1 MDLRATVGCPQEWS
15 FRAAKACDDPFNK
28 IDLDVVV
35 TGPSGQAMTMPAF
48 WSGGDVWRVRFAAQ
62 EPGAHTWRT
71 VCSDASDEGLH
82 GVEGSLTARP
92 YEGCNPLLA
101 KGAVRVAASQRYLE
115 HADGTPFFWLADTWW
130 MGLCKRITWPGEFQ
144 MLVADRVAK
153 GFSTIQIVAGLYPD
167 MGAYDER
174 GLNEAGFPWEPD
186 WARINPAYFDMADL
200 RIDYLVRSGLMPA
213 IVGCWGYYLPL
224 LGLERMKKHWRYL
237 VARWASHPVV
247 WCIAGEVLMPYYLDF
262 PQPPEWQEKY
272 AAEMKAGWSEMAAY
286 VKALDPYKHVMTG
299 HPGNSVRKSLEDEV
313 LDIDWLQTGHGDRAS
328 LPPTVQLVVESYAME
343 PAKPTINS
351 EVNYEGIGEASRQEV
366 QRMAFWL
373 SVLNGTCGHTYGAN
387 GIWQFNGAT
396 QPYGASPHGM
406 AWGDTPWEEAFQLPG
421 SKQMGIA
428 KALLERYRWWEFV
441 PHKEWMEPHWSPE
454 NYLAPHAAGIEKQVK
469 IIYMPGFMWGGFKV
483 CGLEPGVKYHAYYFD
498 PKNGREYEI
507 GEAVGDEEGKFA
519 PPASKIFQDWIIVL
533 EADGARVC

>member
-1 MDLRATVGCPQEWS
+1 M
-15 FRAAKACDDPFNK
+15 
-28 IDLDVVV
+28 
-35 TGPSGQAMTMPAF
+35 
-48 WSGGDVWRVRFAAQ
+48 
-62 EPGAHTWRT
+62 
-71 VCSDASDEGLH
+71 
-82 GVEGSLTARP
+82 
-92 YEGCNPLLA
+92 LA
-101 KGAVRVAASQRYLE
+101 
-115 HADGTPFFWLADTWW
+115 
-130 MGLCKRITWPGEFQ
+130 
-144 MLVADRVAK
+144 ADRVAK
-153 GFSTIQIVAGLYPD
+153 GFTTIQIVAGLYPD

-174 GLNEAGFPWEPD
+174 GLNEAGLPWEPE
-186 WARINPAYFDMADL
+186 WASINPAYFDMADL
-200 RIDYLVRSGLMPA
+200 RIDHLVRSGLMPA

-441 PHKEWMEPHWSPE
+441 PHKEWMEPHWSAE
-454 NYLAPHAAGIEKQVK
+454 NYLAPHAAGIDKQVK

-507 GEAVGDEEGKFA
+507 GEAVGDAEGKFA